1 MILSSLLTSAVLVVS
16 QVSSFG
22 ITTTNTAMLPSTTAG
37 RISMSA
43 TSSNGSN
50 DFISKKTMRIY
61 RTADLPFDHT
71 SATSATSATTAT
83 TSVVPFSPAKSR
95 SKGRSST
102 STSTSTSTLKT
113 RLGHSPKTRKSN
125 KATTQIRVMPHLNLY
140 QNKAFISS
148 LSYIQK
154 ALFTI
159 KQLWWCFPMIII
171 SIIPLHSLVLAG
183 EFAKMPQWW
192 SFEGMAHLRNS
203 PLLCSGFLGSNIF
216 YFFSGLYLLNI
227 IRVPMPMALPLQK
240 VMNSIYKSNLDQTN
254 ESQLQSQSQSQS
266 QSQAFHTAKDP
277 ILGGLVLA
285 SGFISLLYHT
295 FQSLGNV
302 GIAESLCFVDH
313 GVAMTSFCYFVT
325 RCGMPSLKTL
335 SIGIPSLALLLFP
348 GDSYPVIHSLWHV
361 ASAGTTIS
369 WAFDGVEKRRK
380 FISDTLQERKGY
392 VNEYH
397 S

>member
-1 MILSSLLTSAVLVVS
+1 
-16 QVSSFG
+16 
-22 ITTTNTAMLPSTTAG
+22 MLPSSSSTAG

-50 DFISKKTMRIY
+50 DFNSQRSINMRIY
-61 RTADLPFDHT
+61 RTADHT
-71 SATSATSATTAT
+71 SATTST

-95 SKGRSST
+95 TKGST
-102 STSTSTSTLKT
+102 STSTSSGTTVNT
-113 RLGHSPKTRKSN
+113 RRSIGHSPKTRVSN
-125 KATTQIRVMPHLNLY
+125 KSTTQIRGMPHLSLY

-159 KQLWWCFPMIII
+159 IQLWWCLPMILI
-171 SIIPLHSLVLAG
+171 SIIPLHSLVIAG
-183 EFAKMPQWW
+183 EFAKMPLWW
-192 SFEGMAHLRNS
+192 SFDSMAHLRNS

-216 YFFSGLYLLNI
+216 YFLSGLYLLNI
-227 IRVPMPMALPLQK
+227 IRVPMPMALPLQNIK
-240 VMNSIYKSNLDQTN
+240 NSLYKSTIDQKE
-254 ESQLQSQSQSQS
+254 ESQLQLQLQLQL
-266 QSQAFHTAKDP
+266 QSQAFHTAKHP

-302 GIAESLCFVDH
+302 GIAESLCFIDH

-335 SIGIPSLALLLFP
+335 GIGIPSLALLLFP

-369 WAFDGVEKRRK
+369 WAFDGVERRRK

-392 VNEYH
+392 VNVL
-397 S
+397 